1 MNEKEQ
7 QMTGAE
13 SLSIIAG
20 MINNARNRFSETGH
34 LYLLWGFVI
43 FVCCITQFIM
53 LHFFKNNNAYYVWY
67 LTWLVSVY
75 QFYYLFK
82 KRKREKV
89 KTYTDEIIGFVWF
102 TFIICSVI
110 LVYILIK
117 NDAVD
122 AINAAVLVMYGMP
135 TFLSGVLLR
144 FKPLKI
150 GGFICWALAVV
161 AMFTT
166 YEYQL
171 LLLAAAV
178 IGAWIIPGFI
188 LRAKYKKENI

>member
-1 MNEKEQ
+1 MNDKEQ

-13 SLSIIAG
+13 SLSIITG
-20 MINNARNRFSETGH
+20 MINNARNRISETGH

-67 LTWLVSVY
+67 LTWFVSLY

-89 KTYTDEIIGFVWF
+89 RTYTDEIIGMIWF

-117 NDAVD
+117 NNALDS
-122 AINAAVLVMYGMP
+122 INAAVLVMYGMP

-150 GGFICWALAVV
+150 GGLICWALAVG
-161 AMFTT
+161 AMFTN

-171 LLLAAAV
+171 LLLATAV
-178 IGAWIIPGFI
+178 ITAWIIPGFI
-188 LRAKYKKENI
+188 LRAKFKKEN

>member
-20 MINNARNRFSETGH
+20 MINNARNRISETGH

-67 LTWLVSVY
+67 LTWFVSLY

-89 KTYTDEIIGFVWF
+89 RTYTDEIIGMIWF

-117 NDAVD
+117 NNALDS
-122 AINAAVLVMYGMP
+122 INAAVLVMYGMP

-150 GGFICWALAVV
+150 GGLICWALAVG
-161 AMFTT
+161 AMFTN

-171 LLLAAAV
+171 LLLATAV
-178 IGAWIIPGFI
+178 ITAWIIPGFI
-188 LRAKYKKENI
+188 LRAKFKKEN

>member
-1 MNEKEQ
+1 MTENENKMSEQ
-7 QMTGAE
+7 E

-53 LHFFKNNNAYYVWY
+53 LHFFKNNDAYYVWY
-67 LTWLVSVY
+67 LTWVVTIY

-82 KRKREKV
+82 KRKRERV
-89 KTYTDEIIGFVWF
+89 KTYTDEIIGFVWL
-102 TFIICSVI
+102 TFVICSFI

-117 NDAVD
+117 NNAID
-122 AINAAVLVMYGMP
+122 AINAAILVMYGMP

-150 GGFICWALAVV
+150 GAFICWALAFA
-161 AMFTT
+161 AMFTN

-171 LLLAAAV
+171 LLLSLAV
-178 IGAWIIPGFI
+178 VAAWIIPGFI
-188 LRAKYKKENI
+188 LRAKFKKEN